1 MSSKFTARQVIQQG
15 HKVDVFVL
23 CAGGTKFGE
32 LHGLGGGGYA
42 LFFND
47 KPRLIPWMETDADAF
62 TWTHLRD
69 AMENAKNL
77 WERRDASA
85 SVSEKPDVKPDVLA
99 PPRGRRDGWVKEFV
113 AGR

>member
-1 MSSKFTARQVIQQG
+1 MNRKFTARQVIQQG

-23 CAGGTKFGE
+23 CVGGVKFGE

-42 LFFND
+42 FFFND
-47 KPRLIPWMETDADAF
+47 KPRIVAWMDTDADAF
-62 TWTHLRD
+62 TWTNLRD
-69 AMENAKNL
+69 AMENAKRL
-77 WERRDASA
+77 WEARETSA
-85 SVSEKPDVKPDVLA
+85 KAAEKPDVKPDALA